1 MADTQ
6 KKAPRSVT
14 GDIDG
19 IKKKLATLDESKSEY
34 KRLMVRRRDS
44 LAQHRKNLEE
54 SVQIRATDL
63 SVRINV
69 RG

>member
-6 KKAPRSVT
+6 KKEPRPIT
-14 GDIDG
+14 DGIDG
-19 IKKKLATLDESKSEY
+19 IKKKLATLDDSKNEY
-34 KRLMVRRRDS
+34 KRLMVRRRGA
-44 LAQHRKNLEE
+44 LARHRKNLEE

-63 SVRINV
+63 AVRINV